1 MSKGLRK
8 LAEAEAKISYSSFS
22 ILESLW
28 TLARAVQKDTFDLE
42 TFRLGLRSIMESG
55 RYDKVSQDSEVFNEA
70 LRIYQLGHRD
80 MIDNILYASTLRLDL
95 RLLTL
100 DENLKE
106 FIEAHGLTNTLIFPD
121 QLGSL

>member
-1 MSKGLRK
+1 M
-8 LAEAEAKISYSSFS
+8 
-22 ILESLW
+22 
-28 TLARAVQKDTFDLE
+28 ARTIQKQTIDLE

-55 RYDKVSQDSEVFNEA
+55 RYDRVAEDSEVFNEA
-70 LRIYQLGHRD
+70 LKIYRLGHRD
-80 MIDNILYASTLRLDL
+80 MIDNILYASSLRLDL

-106 FIEAHGLTNTLIFPD
+106 FIVSHGLTNTLIFPD